1 MSPQTNRARTAGHAK
16 RTKEKKPVLVF
27 VLSFFLPVLIMIG
40 IFAAKGIYPFGDN
53 SFLRTDLYHQY
64 APFFSEFLNKLQ
76 NGGSLL
82 YSWNIGLGT
91 NFLALFAYYLASPF
105 NWLLFLC
112 PRGALIEFMSYLIVI
127 KIGLCGLS
135 FAWYLSRRGKD
146 KDNRSPG
153 IALFACAY
161 ALSGY
166 LAAYSWNIMWLDC
179 IILAPLILLG
189 LERLVKEDQCL
200 LYCISLG
207 LSILSNYYISI
218 MICLFL
224 VFYFIVQLIIL
235 PTHTVD
241 THIGL
246 DGSPVK
252 TKVRT
257 KYGKKVFHFCLYSLI
272 AGGLA
277 AVLLIPEIKILART
291 ASGSSNFPTSF
302 TSYFPVFDMLARHF
316 INVTC
321 EIGLEHWPNLY
332 SGVAVLFL
340 FPLYIMN
347 KKVPYK
353 EKAAGI
359 TLLVF
364 MLLSFSLNIP
374 NFIWH
379 GFHYPNSLPCR
390 QSFLYT
396 AVLLAMCYD
405 GFRDLRR
412 FSARQIVTSFW
423 IAAGFILLAE
433 KLVDVEDFVFYN
445 YYITLIF
452 VALFALLAY
461 LYKTGKVAKGA
472 LLILAFSLLTVELT
486 VNTAVT
492 SVTLTS
498 RSAYL
503 KNYENFRALTDQAEE
518 QDDSFYRLEKDDTT
532 RKTKDDGAWLDYRSA
547 SVFSSVAN
555 DHVASFFK
563 KFGMESSVNA
573 YGFNGATPVTAALL
587 GVKYLFST
595 DTDLSKGSI
604 YESVGA
610 AGDIQLYRNH
620 FAQSVGFLLP
630 TQAYASMNSP
640 SGNPIEVQNA
650 FLKAATGVSDVFTTV
665 WGNTSGANYQFSVP
679 QSGYVYVYSTNTSID
694 KITAKLGNETKTF
707 SNTKRGY
714 VLNLGYCSSQLSVQL
729 STEEEGYSVSAI
741 AYQLDEEAY
750 QKAMTKL
757 AEQSLI
763 VDTFSDTTL
772 TGHITTRENGC
783 LIVTIPYE
791 EGWTVKVDGVVVE
804 PQSWMD
810 AFFAI
815 PLETGSHSIEF
826 SFLPAGLTLGAEISL
841 GSLLLLIAVTVISRL
856 LKKNREEKARETS
869 ARALRMSRAKASPS
883 GAAEG
888 ELDHVITIDDLPG
901 AEKAGETDAADPP
914 ERDAIKKTT
923 SGKTSLKKDRS

>member
-1 MSPQTNRARTAGHAK
+1 MSAKANRAKTAGHMK
-16 RTKEKKPVLVF
+16 PKKEKKPVLVF
-27 VLSFFLPVLIMIG
+27 VLSFLLPVLIMIG

-64 APFFSEFLNKLQ
+64 APFFSEFLDKLQ

-82 YSWNIGLGT
+82 YSWNIGMGT

-135 FAWYLSRRGKD
+135 FAWYLNRRGGD
-146 KDNRSPG
+146 KRQTG

-189 LERLVKEDQCL
+189 LERLVKEDKCL
-200 LYCISLG
+200 LYCVTLAMA
-207 LSILSNYYISI
+207 ILSNYYISI

-224 VFYFIVQLIIL
+224 IFYFIVQMILL
-235 PTHTVD
+235 PTHTVH
-241 THIGL
+241 THTGL
-246 DGSPVK
+246 DGSQIR
-252 TKVRT
+252 TKKRT
-257 KYGKKVFHFCLYSLI
+257 KYGKKIFHFCLYSLI

-277 AVLLIPEIKILART
+277 AVLLIPEIKMLTRT
-291 ASGSSNFPTSF
+291 ASGSSRFPTSF
-302 TSYFPVFDMLARHF
+302 SSYFPVFDMLARHF

-332 SGVAVLFL
+332 CGVAVLFL

-347 KKVPYK
+347 KKVPFK
-353 EKAAGI
+353 EKVAGGA
-359 TLLVF
+359 LLLF

-396 AVLLAMCYD
+396 AVLLTMCYD
-405 GFRDLRR
+405 GFKDLRR
-412 FSARQIVTSFW
+412 FSVKQIVTGFW
-423 IAAGFILLAE
+423 IAAAFILLAE

-445 YYITLIF
+445 YYITFIF
-452 VALFALLAY
+452 VGLFALMAY
-461 LYKTGKVAKGA
+461 LYKTGKAMKGT
-472 LLILAFSLLTVELT
+472 LLILAFSLLAIELT

-503 KNYENFRALTDQAEE
+503 KNYDDYRTLTDHIRKE
-518 QDDSFYRLEKDDTT
+518 DPSFYRMEKDDST
-532 RKTKDDGAWLDYRSA
+532 RKTKDDGAWLNYPST
-547 SVFSSVAN
+547 SIFSSVAN

-573 YGFNGATPVTAALL
+573 YGFNGATPVTASLL
-587 GVKYLFST
+587 GVKYIFST
-595 DTDLSKGSI
+595 DTDLARTAVYKPVKASGEI
-604 YESVGA
+604 GLYENPFALPVGYL
-610 AGDIQLYRNH
+610 I
-620 FAQSVGFLLP
+620 SS
-630 TQAYASMNSP
+630 QAYATLRSP
-640 SGNPIEVQNA
+640 SGNPIEVQNQ
-650 FLKAATGVSDVFTTV
+650 FLKTAAGVSDVFTAV
-665 WGNTSGANYQFSVP
+665 WGSSSGTSYQFSVP
-679 QSGYVYVYSTNTSID
+679 ESGYVYVYSTNTAID
-694 KITAKLGNETKTF
+694 KITAKMGGESKTF

-714 VLNLGYCSSQLSVQL
+714 VLNLGYCASGLSVQL
-729 STEEEGYSVSAI
+729 STEEEEYSVSAV
-741 AYQLDEEAY
+741 AYQLNEDAY
-750 QKAMTKL
+750 QKAMNKL
-757 AEQSLI
+757 AEQSLV
-763 VDTFSDTTL
+763 VDRYDDTSL
-772 TGHITTRENGC
+772 AGHVTAREDGC
-783 LIVTIPYE
+783 LLVTIPFE
-791 EGWTVKVDGVVVE
+791 EGWTVKVDGSEVE

-810 AFFAI
+810 AYFAI
-815 PLETGSHSIEF
+815 PLKAGSHSIEF
-826 SFLPAGLTLGAEISL
+826 SFVPAGLAIGAKISF
-841 GSLLLLIAVTVISRL
+841 GSLLLLIAVSLIGFRFRKYQKEKTAEKPARL
-856 LKKNREEKARETS
+856 PKP
-869 ARALRMSRAKASPS
+869 RAEASPS

-888 ELDHVITIDDLPG
+888 EIDHVITIDDLPG
-901 AEKAGETDAADPP
+901 VQAAADTENAP
-914 ERDAIKKTT
+914 DTV
-923 SGKTSLKKDRS
+923 SLKKDAPDGNTPENNRK